1 MSENKSSNKG
11 LLAILGIFAVAIV
24 AALVAISSQMGKVGD
39 KEEKTELAKSETSVE
54 KMENDAAQTAS
65 SSSEMEASYAM
76 TEPAAGGKELSLEQA
91 LEKVKHISLEGLK
104 DNDVVATVSGKKIT
118 HADVIAFGKNL
129 MGVDVLSDDN
139 LYRTILRE
147 LIAIEIFKTDKTLAS
162 QSFDKAA
169 QAKLEAQ
176 KAMFAFQYL
185 VEQTVAKEMTD
196 EALKAEYNKY
206 KAEIEK
212 EQEVHARHILVEDEA
227 KAREIIAKLE
237 DGEDFATLAK
247 ENSTGPS
254 ASSGGDLGYFTKE
267 QMVPEF
273 SEAAFAIKKGEFS
286 KNPVKTQF
294 GWHIIKVE
302 DKRNKT
308 APSFEEMKPA
318 LVNQF
323 KQKIAARLK
332 DEIMSNAK
340 ITVDVPVKEAETKP
354 ADK

>member
-11 LLAILGIFAVAIV
+11 LLAILGIFAIAIV
-24 AALVAISSQMGKVGD
+24 AALIAISSQMGKISD
-39 KEEKTELAKSETSVE
+39 KEEKTEMAKSESSEVKE
-54 KMENDAAQTAS
+54 EISETAS
-65 SSSEMEASYAM
+65 SSPEIESSYAM
-76 TEPAAGGKELSLEQA
+76 TEPAAGGKEQSLEQA
-91 LEKVKHISLEGLK
+91 FHEIKHISLEGLK
-104 DNDVVATVSGKKIT
+104 NDDVVATVSGKKIT

-147 LIAIEIFKTDKTLAS
+147 LIGMEIFKTNKTLAS
-162 QSFDKAA
+162 QSFNEAA
-169 QAKLEAQ
+169 KAKLEAQ

-196 EALKAEYNKY
+196 EVLKAEYDKY

-294 GWHIIKVE
+294 GWHVIKVE

-308 APSFEEMKPA
+308 VPSFEEMKPA

-340 ITVDVPVKEAETKP
+340 ITINAPVEAHKKSEEK
-354 ADK
+354 